1 MSVTVRKAE
10 EKDIPAI
17 QNLVRAVLEESD
29 EAALKRLFNRVYS
42 EEALQKSL
50 RSTGASMILA
60 EVDSKV
66 AGLCQFG
73 SPLIDDCE
81 DRKEI
86 HRLYVHPDYLKEGVG
101 EALVKAVEADLN
113 ADAAI
118 KRVSVYVNPETQ
130 MTMVRFYAAQG
141 FHHDQIEDKDDE
153 WYMEKPV
160 KS

>member
-17 QNLVRAVLEESD
+17 KNLVKAVLEESD
-29 EAALKRLFNRVYS
+29 EETFKRLFKRVYS

-60 EVDSKV
+60 EMDTKV

-101 EALVKAVEADLN
+101 EALV
-113 ADAAI
+113 
-118 KRVSVYVNPETQ
+118 
-130 MTMVRFYAAQG
+130 
-141 FHHDQIEDKDDE
+141 
-153 WYMEKPV
+153 
-160 KS
+160 

>member
-1 MSVTVRKAE
+1 MSVKVRKAE

-17 QNLVRAVLEESD
+17 QALVKAVLADND
-29 EAALKRLFNRVYS
+29 EAALKRLFQRVYS

-60 EVDSKV
+60 EAEGIL

-86 HRLYVHPDYLKEGVG
+86 HRLYVHPDYLKAGAG
-101 EALVKAVEADLN
+101 EALVKAVEDDLN
-113 ADAAI
+113 ADAEV
-118 KRVSVYVNPETQ
+118 KRVSVYVNPDSQ
-130 MTMVRFYAAQG
+130 MPLVRFYAAQG

-153 WYMEKPV
+153 WYMEKPL
-160 KS
+160 